1 MLFPQGETSPK
12 PHNDGSYLVFARK
25 YRPQDFS
32 TLIGQNHLIDILR
45 NAFDAQRIAHAYILT
60 GVRGVGKTTTAR
72 ILAKGF
78 NCTGMSDKIVTA
90 PTISPCGLC
99 HNCISITSGKNI
111 DVFEMDAASRTGI
124 DDIREIIDSLPYKPL
139 TCRYKVF
146 IIDEVHMLSKSAFNG
161 LLKTLEEPPSH
172 VKFIFATTE
181 IHKIPATILSRCQRL
196 DLKRVEIKTLIQ
208 HFETICTQENI
219 TYDISALAKIARVAD
234 GSVRDGLSLLD
245 QAVASGNE
253 AVTLEAVS
261 QMLGTSQTGEILE
274 ILELCQLYD
283 ASAVLRKFYDLYVAG
298 FDPILFIK
306 ELLRHIEWLIRFKH
320 TPELAEDLSLPED
333 LRQKAK
339 ELAEKLTIPL
349 LSRMWDI
356 ALKACNDIIKAPDP
370 LAVCEVA
377 LIRMIYGLNV
387 PDPLALLHHAPSS
400 ALEPQKK
407 NLDPLKPV
415 IAPANIK
422 NLDILTFEDLLKL
435 LSEKRALNLKK
446 TLEMDYIISD
456 YQGAEMT
463 LCPVSQNSSSVLG
476 LQAIAKELEYL
487 TQKKW
492 VLHLKQTQEGKT
504 KRAEILEIKELQIKQ
519 AEQHPIVQAVYE
531 TFAGAKII
539 DIKEIKMDNSL
550 VNPEHN
556 HLEEE

>member
-1 MLFPQGETSPK
+1 MLFSQGGTSPK

-45 NAFDAQRIAHAYILT
+45 NAFQAERIAHAYILT

-78 NCTGMSDKIVTA
+78 NCTGTDTNKITS
-90 PTISPCGLC
+90 PTITPCGIC
-99 HNCISITSGKNI
+99 HNCTSITAGKNI

-124 DDIREIIDSLPYKPL
+124 DDIREIIESLPYKPL

-161 LLKTLEEPPSH
+161 LLKTLEEPPGH

-196 DLKRVEIKTLIQ
+196 DLKRVEIKTLIE

-219 TYDISALAKIARVAD
+219 SYDVSALAKIARAAD

-253 AVTLEAVS
+253 SVTLEAVS
-261 QMLGTSQTGEILE
+261 QMLGTSQTGDMLE
-274 ILELCQLYD
+274 ILELCSLYD
-283 ASAVLRKFYDLYVAG
+283 APAVLRKFHYLYGAG

-306 ELLRHIEWLIRFKH
+306 EVLRHIEWLIRFKH
-320 TPELAEDLSLPED
+320 TPELAEDLSLSED
-333 LRQKAK
+333 LRHKAK
-339 ELAEKLTIPL
+339 ELADKLTIPL

-356 ALKACNDIIKAPDP
+356 ALKACHDITKAPDP
-370 LAVCEVA
+370 VAVCEVA
-377 LIRMIYGLNV
+377 LIRIIYGLNV
-387 PDPLALLHHAPSS
+387 PDPLALLQNASSS
-400 ALEPQKK
+400 APEVQKK
-407 NLDPLKPV
+407 NPEPLESVVAPV
-415 IAPANIK
+415 HTQSP
-422 NLDILTFEDLLKL
+422 DVSTFENLLKVF
-435 LSEKRALNLKK
+435 SEKRALTLKK

-456 YQGAEMT
+456 YKDGEMT
-463 LCPVSQNSSSVLG
+463 LCPVSQNSSSVLS
-476 LQAIAKELEYL
+476 LQSIAKELEYL

-492 VLHLKQTQEGKT
+492 SLHLKQTQEGKT
-504 KRAEILEIKELQIKQ
+504 KRAEILETKDLKIKQ
-519 AEQHPIVQAVYE
+519 AEDHPIVQAVYE

-539 DIKEIKMDNSL
+539 DIKEIKIDNPL
-550 VNPEHN
+550 VNPEQN